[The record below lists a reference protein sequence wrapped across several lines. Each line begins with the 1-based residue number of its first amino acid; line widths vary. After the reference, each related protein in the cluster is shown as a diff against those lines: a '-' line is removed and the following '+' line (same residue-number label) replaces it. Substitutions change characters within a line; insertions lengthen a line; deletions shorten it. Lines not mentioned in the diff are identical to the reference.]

1 MPYFSSYIVMTE
13 KELLNKLAQFQE
25 IKPNNDWANWCLNNI
40 LNQPQIKE
48 SYPKAIKPKINLIGF
63 DFFKKYRVAFGL
75 SLFLIIFASSF
86 ALAQTSLP
94 NSPLYSLK
102 LLTQNIR
109 IVLAPSWKKPLLKM
123 EISEIRLNDLA
134 KVKDLENK
142 KNVIAEEIQKDL
154 ETVPSDLKKLPVRK
168 NTLVVSQKI
177 QQKSSDLSKT
187 LEKLNLENSTKNSLS
202 KTLIETQNQVL
213 ALINETEEKI
223 SNCPVYLNEKLDN
236 LQKTII
242 NNPQMFYTWSGKD
255 LVQMKADLADAY
267 NDLKAGNCL
276 EAMDKIESI
285 NQILQIHSLDTT
297 TSLGK

>member
-1 MPYFSSYIVMTE
+1 
-13 KELLNKLAQFQE
+13 
-25 IKPNNDWANWCLNNI
+25 
-40 LNQPQIKE
+40 
-48 SYPKAIKPKINLIGF
+48 LIGF

-168 NTLVVSQKI
+168 NTLVLSQKI
-177 QQKSSDLSKT
+177 QQKGSDLSKT